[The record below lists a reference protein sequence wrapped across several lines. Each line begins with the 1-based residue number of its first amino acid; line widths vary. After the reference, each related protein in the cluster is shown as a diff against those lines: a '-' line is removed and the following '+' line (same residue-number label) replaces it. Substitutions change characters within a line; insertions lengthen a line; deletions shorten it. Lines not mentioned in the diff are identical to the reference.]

1 MQTHDRSELALGGQ
15 LALHDHV
22 LADQPLLFRLA
33 QVRDVG
39 VGTVDEDRIKH
50 GSVLPKIRTLK
61 YALY

>member
-1 MQTHDRSELALGGQ
+1 
-15 LALHDHV
+15 V

-39 VGTVDEDRIKH
+39 VGAVNEDGIKH
-50 GSVLPKIRTLK
+50 GPSLEICPCKVDVTE